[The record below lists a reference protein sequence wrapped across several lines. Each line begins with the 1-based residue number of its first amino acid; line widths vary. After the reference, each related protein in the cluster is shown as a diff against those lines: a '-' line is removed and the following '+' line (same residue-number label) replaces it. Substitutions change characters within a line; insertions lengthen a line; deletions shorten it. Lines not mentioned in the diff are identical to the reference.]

1 MRYEFATGDF
11 VRMLVHPEYSRI
23 QISAGRDG
31 RVLVFVNPSITLY
44 YLHTK
49 SQKKQE
55 RHGYLQPIRSTK
67 QSRVRKAND
76 NSVKYDTKV
85 GNMEATKLSGSSS
98 KA

>member
-11 VRMLVHPEYSRI
+11 VRTCRVVMLVHPEYSRI
-23 QISAGRDG
+23 QISAGRDV

-55 RHGYLQPIRSTK
+55 RAWLPTTHSIH
-67 QSRVRKAND
+67 KAIT
-76 NSVKYDTKV
+76 SPQ
-85 GNMEATKLSGSSS
+85 G
-98 KA
+98 